1 MWFVKALLGI
11 VLLGAALWVGY
22 LNISQEVS
30 IYLTDP
36 NVPTLPSVPLAMAL
50 LGAFILGILVW
61 FVISFYQV
69 VSAKSE
75 VASLKRKSRQLGRE
89 LTDLRNMPV
98 KDLDPESLVAED
110 ANEQGRCR

>member
-11 VLLGAALWVGY
+11 VLLAAALWVGY
-22 LNISQEVS
+22 LNINQEVS

-36 NVPTLPSVPLAMAL
+36 NIPTLPSVPLAMAL
-50 LGAFILGILVW
+50 LGAFIIGVLLW
-61 FVISFYQV
+61 FVVSFYQV

-75 VASLKRKSRQLGRE
+75 VASLKRKNRQLSRE

-98 KDLDPESLVAED
+98 KDLDPESLVREESDEA
-110 ANEQGRCR
+110 GRGR

>member
-11 VLLGAALWVGY
+11 VLLAAALWVGY
-22 LNISQEVS
+22 LNINQEVS

-36 NVPTLPSVPLAMAL
+36 NIPSLPSVPLAMAL

-61 FVISFYQV
+61 FVVSFYQV

-75 VASLKRKSRQLGRE
+75 VAALKRKNRQLSRE

-98 KDLDPESLVAED
+98 KDLDPESLVTEGADDE
-110 ANEQGRCR
+110 GRGR